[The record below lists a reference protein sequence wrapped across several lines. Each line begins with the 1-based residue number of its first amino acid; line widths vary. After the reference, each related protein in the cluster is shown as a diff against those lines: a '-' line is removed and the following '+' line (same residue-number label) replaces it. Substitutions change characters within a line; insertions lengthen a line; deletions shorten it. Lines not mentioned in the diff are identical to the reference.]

1 MASCQQYLSPHLQ
14 GQIVS
19 GFCKPYPHLNLGIT
33 SNKENLVPSDCK
45 LTIVVRNSSDP
56 TQKWVI
62 VETESNN
69 DNDKNAFASVNASTG
84 HAICAKDRI
93 ITLESSEST
102 VVVGYWHVVVT
113 EYKVDNVDKSVLWT
127 LGEEIG
133 DGFKNLISAD
143 GRFWTLESV
152 DQGIKIM
159 LRTSNG
165 QDHQLG
171 KFLPLKDYHII

>member
-1 MASCQQYLSPHLQ
+1 MASCQPYLSPRLQ

-33 SNKENLVPSDCK
+33 TNKENLVPFDCK
-45 LTIVVRNSSDP
+45 LTIAARNSNDP

-62 VETESNN
+62 VETESDN
-69 DNDKNAFASVNASTG
+69 DSDKNAFAFVNASTG
-84 HAICAKDRI
+84 HAICAKGD
-93 ITLESSEST
+93 E
-102 VVVGYWHVVVT
+102 VVLI
-113 EYKVDNVDKSVLWT
+113 EYKVDNVDKSLLWT
-127 LGEEIG
+127 LSEEIG

-143 GRFWTLESV
+143 GRVWTLESG

-165 QDHQLG
+165 QDNQLG
-171 KFLPLKDYHII
+171 KFLPSN